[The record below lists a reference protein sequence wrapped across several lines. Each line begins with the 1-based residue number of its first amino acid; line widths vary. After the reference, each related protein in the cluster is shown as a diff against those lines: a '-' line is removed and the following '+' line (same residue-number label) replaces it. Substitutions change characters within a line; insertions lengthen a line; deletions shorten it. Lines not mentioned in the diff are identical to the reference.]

1 MAKRKGEVDY
11 EQFYLKNYDKNFKKK
26 FEKRRVAPEHIE
38 IVSVPVIGDVKI
50 KTDDAIITY
59 PEATVK
65 NSDYSDRYEVVG
77 MENGKINFSGSVS
90 DVKFNNQKNR
100 LYALKSAD
108 SKNTKKQRAKKSKF
122 RSALYALLLI
132 VICFCATLL
141 SCDFLTGGKVMSEV
155 TSAVLFNQKEYYR
168 VYFAVQMFEFSS
180 LTEAQSASDEIREK
194 NGAGYI
200 LKDGNGYL
208 VLGGIYKNREDAE
221 SVRKNLANDS
231 FTGSVVF
238 SVPVKKISVS
248 LFPEDVQ
255 SEAELAFKYFFAV
268 ADKLYEISNDLDKG
282 LTDEETAE
290 SSIKNLL
297 KNLSVLEENFNNK
310 SSLYETNVEVIRFK
324 AQLNAVVSSVEN
336 LLNTAISRPNL
347 LCDIRYTVALIVVTT
362 RSYSETKS
370 QS

>member
-26 FEKRRVAPEHIE
+26 FEQKRSAPEHIE

-50 KTDDAIITY
+50 KTDDAIVTY

-65 NSDYSDRYEVVG
+65 NSDRYEVIG

-90 DVKFNNQKNR
+90 DVKLNNQPNR
-100 LYALKSAD
+100 LYALKSSE
-108 SKNTKKQRAKKSKF
+108 SKNTNKRRLKKSKF

-155 TSAVLFNQKEYYR
+155 TNAVLFNQKEYYR
-168 VYFAVQMFEFSS
+168 VYYAVQLFEFKT
-180 LTEAQSASDEIREK
+180 LAEAQSASEEIREK

-200 LKDGNGYL
+200 IKDGNNYL
-208 VLGGIYKNREDAE
+208 VIGGIYKNKEDAE
-221 SVRKNLANDS
+221 SVRKNLENDD
-231 FTGSVVF
+231 FTATVIF
-238 SVPVKKISVS
+238 SVPVKNISVS

-255 SEAELAFKYFFAV
+255 TEAELAFKYFFV
-268 ADKLYEISNDLDKG
+268 VTDKLFEISNDLDKG
-282 LTDEETAE
+282 LTDDETAV
-290 SSIKNLL
+290 SNIKNLL
-297 KNLSVLEENFNNK
+297 KNLTVLQENFNGK
-310 SSLYETNVEVIRFK
+310 SALYETNVEVIRFK
-324 AQLNAVVSSVEN
+324 AQLNAVVASVEN

-347 LCDIRYTVALIVVTT
+347 LCDIRYTAALIVVTT